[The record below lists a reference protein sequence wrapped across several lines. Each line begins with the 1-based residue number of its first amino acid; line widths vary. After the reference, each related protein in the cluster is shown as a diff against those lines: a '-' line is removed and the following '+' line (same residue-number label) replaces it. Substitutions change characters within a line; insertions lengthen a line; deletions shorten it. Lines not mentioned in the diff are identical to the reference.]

1 MKLLSITVALL
12 LATSS
17 GHKVKFTDFFSDE
30 DNVEIQNKISGMDKE
45 DVQALSEIDH
55 KIDQAQ
61 RNAF

>member
-1 MKLLSITVALL
+1 MKFLSITVALL

-17 GHKVKFTDFFSDE
+17 GHKVRFTDFFPDE
-30 DNVEIQNKISGMDKE
+30 ENTEVQNKINELDKGDAE
-45 DVQALSEIDH
+45 ALAEIDH